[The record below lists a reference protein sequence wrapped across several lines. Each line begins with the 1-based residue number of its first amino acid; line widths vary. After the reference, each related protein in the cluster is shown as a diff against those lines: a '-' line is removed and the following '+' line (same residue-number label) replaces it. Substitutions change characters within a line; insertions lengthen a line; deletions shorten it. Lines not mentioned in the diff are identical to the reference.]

1 MDTVGSGCM
10 SCSIPGMEDAGC
22 IFLFGYNPADSH
34 PIVARRIVRAKEK
47 GCKIIV
53 ADPRHIETARIADL
67 YLPIKN
73 GCNVAFLNAFANC
86 LVNDGLYDKE
96 FVAEHT
102 NGFDEWWETIK
113 NYTPESV
120 QDITGVEPALIHQAA
135 EMYATAK
142 PSAIIGWGMGVCQQK
157 QNLKTVHTIA
167 SIACVAGQI
176 GKPNS
181 GLAPVRGQN
190 NVQGSCDMG
199 MLPNLYP
206 GYQKVTD
213 PAVRAKFAKAW
224 GVPEEKLPLE
234 EGYKLTDLGHLVDE
248 GKVHCFYNYGEDPV
262 QTEPDSAG
270 MRKTLSELDLFI
282 CQDIFMTQTTMLA
295 DVILPATSWGEHEG
309 VFTASDRSFQHFDAA
324 VPPKGEC
331 RHDWEIFADL
341 STRMGY
347 PMHYD
352 NTEQIWNECIS
363 LCPNFVGATY
373 EKMAPEG
380 GYAQWPVKSTDV
392 NDHGTADMFAGGKFT
407 TKDGR
412 ANLMAHD
419 WEAPSELPDDEYPLI
434 LCTVRE
440 VGHYSCRSM
449 TGNCKTLAL
458 LADEPGFVRMN
469 PADAQAR
476 GIKNGDIVSIH
487 SRRGQVYSRADVSDR
502 INKGT
507 VYMTYQ
513 WWIGK
518 CNELTMHKVDPVSH
532 TPEDKFSA
540 CQVDAIA
547 DQVWAEGEVER
558 QYTELK
564 QALVDAV
571 APQDVE
577 PGAAKF
583 DDETH
588 VNQIV

>member
-1 MDTVGSGCM
+1 MIGSNTSAQHPLAYARITAAKKRGAKLITVDPRRTPVATLSDIHLAIRPGSNLALVNALM
-10 SCSIPGMEDAGC
+10 HVI
-22 IFLFGYNPADSH
+22 LFE
-34 PIVARRIVRAKEK
+34 EK
-47 GCKIIV
+47 GQDNAFINERTEHFDALRASLEGCTPEWAAPLTGLQPEAI
-53 ADPRHIETARIADL
+53 RETARL
-67 YLPIKN
+67 YAKGPNSII
-73 GCNVAFLNAFANC
+73 
-86 LVNDGLYDKE
+86 LYC
-96 FVAEHT
+96 
-102 NGFDEWWETIK
+102 
-113 NYTPESV
+113 
-120 QDITGVEPALIHQAA
+120 
-135 EMYATAK
+135 
-142 PSAIIGWGMGVCQQK
+142 MGVTQQVTGTRTCGALA
-157 QNLKTVHTIA
+157 NLVML
-167 SIACVAGQI
+167 CGMI
-176 GKPNS
+176 GRPS
-181 GLAPVRGQN
+181 TGLIPLRGQN

-270 MRKTLSELDLFI
+270 MRKALSELDLFI

-392 NDHGTADMFAGGKFT
+392 NDHGTPDMFAGGKFT

-469 PADAQAR
+469 PADADAR

-518 CNELTMHKVDPVSH
+518 CNELTIHKVDPVSH

-564 QALVDAV
+564 QALVDAA

>member
-1 MDTVGSGCM
+1 M
-10 SCSIPGMEDAGC
+10 SNAINEIDNTDLV
-22 IFLFGYNPADSH
+22 FVFGYNPADSH
-34 PIVARRIVRAKEK
+34 PIVANHVINAKRN
-47 GCKIIV
+47 GAKIIV
-53 ADPRHIETARIADL
+53 CDPRKIETARIADMHIAL
-67 YLPIKN
+67 KN
-73 GCNVAFLNAFANC
+73 GSNIALLNAMGHVIIEEN
-86 LVNDGLYDKE
+86 LYDKA
-96 FVAEHT
+96 FVASRTE
-102 NGFDEWWETIK
+102 GFEEYRKIVEG
-113 NYTPESV
+113 YTPESV
-120 QDITGVEPALIHQAA
+120 EDITGVSASEIRQAA
-135 EMYATAK
+135 RMYAQAK
-142 PSAIIGWGMGVCQQK
+142 SAAILWGMGVTQFYQGVETVRSLTSLAMLTG
-157 QNLKTVHTIA
+157 NL
-167 SIACVAGQI
+167 
-176 GKPNS
+176 GKPHAGVN
-181 GLAPVRGQN
+181 PVRGQN

-199 MLPNLYP
+199 MLPNLDP

-392 NDHGTADMFAGGKFT
+392 NDHGTPDMFAGGKFT

-518 CNELTMHKVDPVSH
+518 CNELTIHKVDPVSH

-564 QALVDAV
+564 QALVDAA

>member
-1 MDTVGSGCM
+1 M
-10 SCSIPGMEDAGC
+10 
-22 IFLFGYNPADSH
+22 
-34 PIVARRIVRAKEK
+34 
-47 GCKIIV
+47 
-53 ADPRHIETARIADL
+53 
-67 YLPIKN
+67 
-73 GCNVAFLNAFANC
+73 
-86 LVNDGLYDKE
+86 
-96 FVAEHT
+96 
-102 NGFDEWWETIK
+102 
-113 NYTPESV
+113 
-120 QDITGVEPALIHQAA
+120 
-135 EMYATAK
+135 
-142 PSAIIGWGMGVCQQK
+142 
-157 QNLKTVHTIA
+157 
-167 SIACVAGQI
+167 
-176 GKPNS
+176 
-181 GLAPVRGQN
+181 RGQN

-392 NDHGTADMFAGGKFT
+392 NDHGTPDMFAGGKFT

-518 CNELTMHKVDPVSH
+518 CNELTIHKVDPVSH

-564 QALVDAV
+564 QALVDAA